1 MYIVIGGGGNI
12 GYALAQSLY
21 SEGHDIAIIEK
32 DVEACKHAEA
42 LDVFVVK
49 GNAGSPETLISAGIE
64 KADFYIGVTGS
75 DEVNLVS
82 CAFAKSKKCKTLARI
97 ESSEYLNEPISKST
111 FKYLGVDIALGP
123 ALLTSIKIVRSL
135 LNPTLLDADIFAKG
149 KVQVL
154 EVTVDKGS
162 PAANSSLKNLKLPKS
177 CKIVAIIRNGDILI
191 PDSNELIL
199 PNDNVVITLGNAEL
213 IPSLESAIGGRGKIE
228 LGKGE
233 ELSRVVIVGATRTGV
248 HIAKLLEKSV
258 SVTLIDDNKEFCDNA
273 STELASTVVIHGN
286 PVDKELLTEEG
297 VAGVDT
303 FIAATPKDETNM
315 LSALL
320 AKELGARRIIALID
334 KPELRADLATV
345 GIEMVVSPTLVT
357 IGTILQYARKSEVL
371 TFKVLKEGEA
381 QVLEFRVLDNSQVVG
396 KKLKDA
402 KLPKNSIIGA
412 IVRNNEVIVPTGS
425 DELHIDDKV
434 IIFAK
439 TDAIPKL
446 ERLF

>member
-1 MYIVIGGGGNI
+1 
-12 GYALAQSLY
+12 
-21 SEGHDIAIIEK
+21 
-32 DVEACKHAEA
+32 EA
-42 LDVFVVK
+42 LDILVVK

-64 KADFYIGVTGS
+64 RADWYIGATGS

-82 CAFAKSKKCKTLARI
+82 CAFAKSEKCKTLARV
-97 ESSEYLNEPISKST
+97 ESSDYLNEPTSKSK
-111 FKYLGVDIALGP
+111 FKYSGVDIALCSP
-123 ALLTSIKIVRSL
+123 LLTSMKIVRSL
-135 LNPTLLDADIFAKG
+135 LTPTLLDADIFAKG

-154 EVTVDKGS
+154 EVTVDKS
-162 PAANSSLKNLKLPKS
+162 APAANKTLKELKLPKS
-177 CKIVAIIRNGDILI
+177 CMIVAIMRNGDVLI
-191 PDSNELIL
+191 PSVGEPLL
-199 PNDNVVITLGNAEL
+199 PNDSVVITLGNPEL
-213 IPSLESAIGGRGKIE
+213 IPSLESVIGGRRE
-228 LGKGE
+228 LVE
-233 ELSRVVIVGATRTGV
+233 EAEGLKRVIIVGATRTGV

-258 SVTLIDDNKEFCDNA
+258 SVTLIDDNKELCDKA
-273 STELASTVVIHGN
+273 SAELANAVVIHGS
-286 PVDKELLTEEG
+286 PVERELLVEEG
-297 VAGVDT
+297 VPGVDA
-303 FIAATPKDETNM
+303 FIASTAKDETNM

-334 KPELRADLATV
+334 KSELRADLATV
-345 GIEMVVSPTLVT
+345 GIDIAISPTLAT
-357 IGTILQYARKSEVL
+357 IGTILQYVRKSEVL

-381 QVLEFRVLDNSQVVG
+381 QVLEFKVLDNSQVVG

-412 IVRNNEVIVPTGS
+412 IVRNDNVIVPTGT